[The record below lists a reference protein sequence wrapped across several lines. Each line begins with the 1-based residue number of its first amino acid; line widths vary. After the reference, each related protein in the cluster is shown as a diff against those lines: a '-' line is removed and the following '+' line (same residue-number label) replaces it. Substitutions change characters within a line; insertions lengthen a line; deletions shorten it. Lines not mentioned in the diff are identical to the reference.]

1 MFNINSIF
9 ESSIV
14 ISILILEIT
23 KIQLLTFSAFRKKEI
38 YKYIR
43 ILLMENIIDLIIIIL
58 TI

>member
-23 KIQLLTFSAFRKKEI
+23 KIQLLTFPHLEKMKFT
-38 YKYIR
+38 
-43 ILLMENIIDLIIIIL
+43 NISEYS
-58 TI
+58 

>member
-23 KIQLLTFSAFRKKEI
+23 KIQLLTFPHLEKK
-38 YKYIR
+38 KFT
-43 ILLMENIIDLIIIIL
+43 NISEYS
-58 TI
+58 